1 MVSFVPIL
9 LSCSFVHI
17 FEWYG
22 VLYKKHSDE
31 TVVFVSLDLP
41 SLPGR
46 GHSNIPDC
54 DEETRIPKPMPTSTL
69 TSKYVLISEIRI

>member
-17 FEWYG
+17 FEWY
-22 VLYKKHSDE
+22 KKHSDKS
-31 TVVFVSLDLP
+31 VVFVSLDLP
-41 SLPGR
+41 NLPVR

-69 TSKYVLISEIRI
+69 TSKYVLVSEIRI